1 MARHIELLLLKNIEH
16 LGIVGDVV
24 RVKRGYAR
32 NYLIPHGFAEVPT
45 ASRVAMLEEDRAVAL
60 AELASLRSA
69 REELLER
76 MVEVTLTMTRS
87 CNDQGV
93 LYGSVTQR
101 DICDAL
107 QTNGLDVGARSVRL
121 AAAIRR
127 VGTYPVPIQ
136 FDKDLRTE
144 ITVVVE
150 PDQPLE
156 AREEMEFDDEG
167 NLIIKEPAA
176 AAGEAAESTG
186 DETGTEGTEGTEQ
199 TESSEAPAAD

>member
-32 NYLIPHGFAEVPT
+32 NYLLPHGFAEVPT
-45 ASRVAMLEEDRAVAL
+45 PSRIAMLEEDRAKAL
-60 AELASLRSA
+60 AELAGLRSA

-76 MVEVTLTMTRS
+76 MVEVTLTLTRS

-107 QTNGLDVGARSVRL
+107 QANNLDVGARSVRL

-127 VGTYPVPIQ
+127 IGTYPVPIQ

-156 AREEMEFDDEG
+156 EREEMEFDDEG
-167 NLIIKEPAA
+167 NLIIKEPEAPKAEEPAA
-176 AAGEAAESTG
+176 EDEQPAADEAAEA
-186 DETGTEGTEGTEQ
+186 
-199 TESSEAPAAD
+199 APAE

>member
-1 MARHIELLLLKNIEH
+1 MAKHIELLLLKNIEH

-32 NYLIPHGFAEVPT
+32 NYLVPHGYAEVPT
-45 ASRVAMLEEDRAVAL
+45 PTRIKSLESDRAEAL
-60 AELASLRSA
+60 TELNRVRQA
-69 REELLER
+69 REELLEQ
-76 MVEVTLTMTRS
+76 MVEVTLTLTRS

-107 QTNGLDVGARSVRL
+107 QANNLDVGPRSVRL
-121 AAAIRR
+121 TAAIRR
-127 VGTYPVPIQ
+127 IGTYTVPIQ

-144 ITVVVE
+144 ISLIVE

-156 AREEMEFDDEG
+156 EREEMEFDDEG
-167 NLIIKEPAA
+167 NLIIKEKVEPKEPAKA
-176 AAGEAAESTG
+176 
-186 DETGTEGTEGTEQ
+186 D
-199 TESSEAPAAD
+199 EAPAEETAPAAEE

>member
-32 NYLIPHGFAEVPT
+32 NYLLPHGFAEVPT
-45 ASRVAMLEEDRAVAL
+45 ASRVAMLEEDRAKAL
-60 AELASLRSA
+60 ADLASLRSA

-107 QTNGLDVGARSVRL
+107 QANGLDVGARSVRL

-156 AREEMEFDDEG
+156 DREEMEFDDEG

-176 AAGEAAESTG
+176 AAGEASEST
-186 DETGTEGTEGTEQ
+186 DEETGAEGAEQ
-199 TESSEAPAAD
+199 TESAEAPAAD

>member
-32 NYLIPHGFAEVPT
+32 NYLLPHGYAEVPT
-45 ASRVAMLEEDRAVAL
+45 PSRIEMLEEDRAKAL
-60 AELASLRSA
+60 SELAHVRSA
-69 REELLER
+69 REELLDR
-76 MVEVTLTMTRS
+76 MVDVTLTLTRS

-107 QTNGLDVGARSVRL
+107 EANNLDVGARSVRL

-127 VGTYPVPIQ
+127 VGSYPVPIQ

-150 PDQPLE
+150 LHLFTFFE
-156 AREEMEFDDEG
+156 RLIGFDDDDDLGSHFLLELDG
-167 NLIIKEPAA
+167 HRVFADSA
-176 AAGEAAESTG
+176 DCCREAA
-186 DETGTEGTEGTEQ
+186 
-199 TESSEAPAAD
+199 

>member
-45 ASRVAMLEEDRAVAL
+45 ASRIAMLEEDRAKAM

-69 REELLER
+69 RENLLEQ
-76 MVEVTLTMTRS
+76 MVEVTLTLTRS

-107 QTNGLDVGARSVRL
+107 QANGLDVGARSVRL

-127 VGTYPVPIQ
+127 IGTYPVPIQ

-156 AREEMEFDDEG
+156 ERDEMEFDDEG
-167 NLIIKEPAA
+167 NLIIKETVAA
-176 AAGEAAESTG
+176 A
-186 DETGTEGTEGTEQ
+186 ETTE
-199 TESSEAPAAD
+199 ESSEGDQPTQVEASTESAETTEAD

>member
-32 NYLIPHGFAEVPT
+32 NYLLPHGIAEVPT
-45 ASRVAMLEEDRAVAL
+45 PSRITMLEADRSKAL
-60 AELASLRSA
+60 SELAHLRSA
-69 REELLER
+69 REELLES

-87 CNDQGV
+87 CNDQGA

-107 QTNGLDVGARSVRL
+107 QANNLDISFRSVRL

-127 VGTYPVPIQ
+127 IGSYTVPIQ
-136 FDKDLRTE
+136 FDKDLRTD
-144 ITVVVE
+144 ITIVVE

-156 AREEMEFDDEG
+156 ERDEMEFDDDG
-167 NLIIKEPAA
+167 NLVTKEPAA
-176 AAGEAAESTG
+176 PKASEPEGDAEAKATPEAEAEAETAAS
-186 DETGTEGTEGTEQ
+186 EG
-199 TESSEAPAAD
+199 

>member
-32 NYLIPHGFAEVPT
+32 NYLLPHGFAEVPT
-45 ASRVAMLEEDRAVAL
+45 ASRIEMLEEDRAKAM

-69 REELLER
+69 RENLLEQ
-76 MVEVTLTMTRS
+76 MVEVTLTLTRS

-107 QTNGLDVGARSVRL
+107 QSNGLDVGARSVRL

-156 AREEMEFDDEG
+156 ERDEMEFDDEG
-167 NLIIKEPAA
+167 NLIIKEAEAA
-176 AAGEAAESTG
+176 AETTEASSEGDQPAEGEAS
-186 DETGTEGTEGTEQ
+186 
-199 TESSEAPAAD
+199 TESAETTEAD

>member
-32 NYLIPHGFAEVPT
+32 NYLLPHGFAEVPT
-45 ASRVAMLEEDRAVAL
+45 ASRIAMLEEDRAKAM

-69 REELLER
+69 RENLLEQ
-76 MVEVTLTMTRS
+76 MVEVTLTLTRS

-107 QTNGLDVGARSVRL
+107 QSNGLDVGARSVRL

-127 VGTYPVPIQ
+127 IGTYPVPIQ

-156 AREEMEFDDEG
+156 ERDEMEFDDEG
-167 NLIIKEPAA
+167 NLIIKEVEAA
-176 AAGEAAESTG
+176 A
-186 DETGTEGTEGTEQ
+186 ETPE
-199 TESSEAPAAD
+199 ESSEGGQPSEDDAGTESAETTEAD